1 MQTHSVES
9 ERVTKASAHEVRI
22 EDLVDTLVRH
32 PIYERIRGERELR
45 HFMQSHVFCVW
56 DFQSLLK
63 ALQRHLTCV
72 DVPWLPTADGEA
84 RRLINEIVLDEESD
98 LMPDGGYLSHFEL
111 YLQGMDQCGADTQR
125 IKRLI
130 HVLRAGMDPQEA
142 LSETKLPPG
151 VSEFVGTTLRV
162 AGSSDVHR
170 IAAAF
175 TYGREDVIPAMF
187 QEMVGR
193 LVKQDTQRW
202 SIFLHYLNRHIEHDG
217 ERHGPLSRA
226 LVQRLCGDDSRLWA
240 EAEETARASIKARLA
255 LWDSIVGGL

>member
-1 MQTHSVES
+1 MSSQRLHP
-9 ERVTKASAHEVRI
+9 ASAGTVRVD
-22 EDLVDTLVRH
+22 DLVDTLVSH
-32 PIYERIRGERELR
+32 PLYQQVRGERELR

-72 DVPWLPTADGEA
+72 EIPWLPTADGEA

-111 YLQGMDQCGADTQR
+111 YLQAMDQCGADRER
-125 IKRLI
+125 ILQLI
-130 HVLRAGMDPQEA
+130 HLLRGGLDPQEA
-142 LSETKLPPG
+142 LESAGLPPG
-151 VSEFVGTTLRV
+151 VVEFVSTTLRI
-162 AGSSDVHR
+162 ARSGETHR

-187 QEMVGR
+187 QEMVR
-193 LVKQDTQRW
+193 SLAQQDARRW
-202 SIFLHYLNRHIEHDG
+202 TLFLHYLNRHIEHDG

-226 LVQRLCGDDSRLWA
+226 LVQRLCGQDDRLWT
-240 EAEETARASIKARLA
+240 EAEETARASIEARLR
-255 LWDSIVGGL
+255 LWDCISAGL

>member
-1 MQTHSVES
+1 MSSQKFPTLSACEL
-9 ERVTKASAHEVRI
+9 RVD
-22 EDLVDTLVRH
+22 DLVDTLVSH
-32 PIYERIRGERELR
+32 PLYQQVRGERELR

-72 DVPWLPTADGEA
+72 EVPWLPTPDGEA

-111 YLQGMDQCGADTQR
+111 YLQAMEQCGADGER
-125 IKRLI
+125 ILRLV
-130 HVLRAGMDPQEA
+130 HLLRVGMDPHEA
-142 LSETKLPPG
+142 LNSAGLPPG
-151 VSEFVGTTLRV
+151 VAEFVTTTLRV
-162 AGSSDVHR
+162 VRSCEVHR

-187 QEMVGR
+187 QEFVRSLARHDAG
-193 LVKQDTQRW
+193 RW
-202 SIFLHYLNRHIEHDG
+202 SLFLHYLNRHIEHDG

-226 LVQRLCGDDSRLWA
+226 LVQRLCAQDNRLWA
-240 EAEETARASIKARLA
+240 EAEETARVSIEARLR
-255 LWDSIVGGL
+255 LWDCISAGL